1 MNQFTD
7 RRYVFAAV
15 IVLVSLV
22 YVVRLFQLQVLDKS
36 YEQYALS
43 NAQSVRVI
51 YPARGLIYDR
61 KGEIMVYNQA
71 AYDIMVTPRQLEQF
85 DTTELCRILDLTR
98 EGVRERLDEARSYSY
113 RVPSVFMKQVAY
125 ENAALF
131 QEKLFQY
138 PGFYVQ
144 TRTLRKYTRPVASH
158 ALGYV
163 GEVNQEDLDSDPYYQ
178 LGDYIGVSGVE
189 KAYETFLRG
198 EKGQNV
204 YLKDVHNQTIESY
217 QGGRLD
223 RPVKVGKNLVVT
235 LDSDLQEYGE
245 QLMSPYVG
253 SIVAIEPSSG
263 EVLALVSA
271 PSYPP
276 ELLVGRNLRTQYGKL
291 VDDTLKPL
299 FNRALMAQYPPG
311 STFKTIMAQIGL
323 QEKVINLQTEHNC
336 FYGFYVGSIHTGC
349 HLHDS
354 PLNLVQAIQ
363 NSCNTYFI
371 MVLKSILQDPK
382 FSTTSAAYEN
392 WRNHLLSMGFNA
404 PLGIELTNELKGN
417 IPETGYFNRIYGE
430 GHWNY
435 LTIRS
440 LAIGQGELLI
450 TPIQMANMTATIA
463 NRGYYITPHL
473 IKEIEGEEGINP
485 VYTRKHFTT
494 IDSINYVPVVD
505 GMDLVVNGG
514 AGSTARNARIPDI
527 VVCGKTGTA
536 ENPHG
541 NDHSIFIAFAPKDD
555 PKIAIAVYVEN
566 QGFGTTY
573 AAPIAS
579 LMIEKYLT
587 GEVKRTWY
595 ENWVM
600 QRVQPAAPATTRSD
614 TTGNDTSGSDT
625 TRNDASG
632 NDASGRDTTGT
643 NSPQPGN
650 TVLPADSGTIQPQN
664 DQN

>member
-7 RRYVFAAV
+7 RRYVFAVA
-15 IVLVSLV
+15 IILVGLV
-22 YVVRLFQLQVLDKS
+22 FIIRLFQLQVLDKS

-61 KGEIMVYNQA
+61 NGEILVYNKA
-71 AYDIMVTPRQLEQF
+71 AYDIMVTPRQLERF
-85 DTTELCRILDLTR
+85 DTTQLCRLLDISR
-98 EGVRERLDEARSYSY
+98 ENLKERLAAARSYSY
-113 RVPSVFMKQVAY
+113 RVPSVFMKQVSY

-138 PGFYVQ
+138 RGFYVQ
-144 TRTLRKYTRPVASH
+144 TRTLREYARPIASH

-163 GEVNQEDLDSDPYYQ
+163 GEVDQGILDNEAYYQ

-189 KAYETFLRG
+189 KAYESYLRG
-198 EKGQNV
+198 EKGKNV
-204 YLKDVHNQTIESY
+204 FLKDVHNQTIESY

-223 RPVKVGKNLVVT
+223 ETVEVGNNLTIT

-245 QLMSPYVG
+245 ILMSPYVG
-253 SIVAIEPSSG
+253 SVVALEPSTG
-263 EVLALVSA
+263 EVLALISA
-271 PSYPP
+271 PNYSP
-276 ELLVGRNLRTQYGKL
+276 ELLVGRNLGTQYGRMST
-291 VDDTLKPL
+291 DTLKPL

-311 STFKTIMAQIGL
+311 STFKTLMGLIGL
-323 QEKVINLQTEHNC
+323 QEGVISVDTEHSC
-336 FYGFYVGSIHTGC
+336 FYGFYVGNIHTAC

-354 PLNLVQAIQ
+354 PLNLIEAVQ
-363 NSCNTYFI
+363 NSCNAYFI
-371 MVLKSILQDPK
+371 HVLKSVLQDVK
-382 FSTTSAAYEN
+382 YNNTAAAYTS
-392 WRNHLLSMGFNA
+392 WRNHLLSMGFTR
-404 PLGIELTNELKGN
+404 PLGIELTNELTGN
-417 IPETGYFNRIYGE
+417 IPEDNYYNRIYGE
-430 GHWNY
+430 DHWNY

-473 IKEIEGEEGINP
+473 IKQVEGMDEIEPRFIE
-485 VYTRKHFTT
+485 KQFTT
-494 IDSINYVPVVD
+494 IDTAHYRPIVD
-505 GMDLVVNGG
+505 GMDLVINGG
-514 AGSTARNARIPDI
+514 PGSTARNAKIPGI
-527 VVCGKTGTA
+527 TVCGKTGTA
-536 ENPHG
+536 QNPHG
-541 NDHSIFIAFAPKDD
+541 NDHSIFIAFAPKED

-600 QRVQPAAPATTRSD
+600 QLSQPVVTPRKVD
-614 TTGNDTSGSDT
+614 TTANDTQQTENPIENG
-625 TRNDASG
+625 A
-632 NDASGRDTTGT
+632 
-643 NSPQPGN
+643 QE
-650 TVLPADSGTIQPQN
+650 
-664 DQN
+664 

>member
-7 RRYVFAAV
+7 RRYVFVVA
-15 IVLVSLV
+15 IILVGLV
-22 YVVRLFQLQVLDKS
+22 FIIRLFQIQVLDKS

-43 NAQSVRVI
+43 NAQSVRVL

-61 KGEIMVYNQA
+61 NGEILVFNQA
-71 AYDIMVTPRQLEQF
+71 AYDIIVTPRLLEPF
-85 DTTELCRILDLTR
+85 DTTELSQILEITR
-98 EGVRERLDEARSYSY
+98 ESVKERLESARAYSS
-113 RVPSVFMKQVAY
+113 RVPSIFIKQVNY
-125 ENAALF
+125 EHAALL
-131 QEKLFQY
+131 QEKMFQY

-144 TRTLRKYTRPVASH
+144 TRTLREYTRPIASH

-163 GEVNQEDLDSDPYYQ
+163 GEVDQQILDNEPYYQ

-189 KAYETFLRG
+189 KAYESELRG
-198 EKGQNV
+198 QKGKNIF
-204 YLKDVHNQTIESY
+204 LKDVHNQTIESY

-223 RPVKVGKNLVVT
+223 VQVEVGTNITIT
-235 LDSDLQEYGE
+235 LDADLQEYGE
-245 QLMSPYVG
+245 KLLTPYVG
-253 SIVAIEPSSG
+253 SIVALEPSTG

-271 PSYPP
+271 PNYSP
-276 ELLVGRNLRTQYGKL
+276 ELLVGRNLGIQFGKL
-291 VDDTLKPL
+291 AVDTLNPL

-311 STFKTIMAQIGL
+311 STFKTIMGLIGL
-323 QEKVINLQTEHNC
+323 QEKVVSTSTEHSC
-336 FYGFYVGSIHTGC
+336 TYGFYVGNIHTAC
-349 HLHDS
+349 HLHNT
-354 PLNLVQAIQ
+354 PLNFIEAVQ

-371 MVLKSILQDPK
+371 NVLKSILTDVK
-382 FSTTSAAYEN
+382 FNNTAAAYDN
-392 WRNHLLSMGFNA
+392 WRNHLLSMGFTT
-404 PLGIELTNELKGN
+404 PLGIELTNELDGN
-417 IPETGYFNRIYGE
+417 IPEASYFNGIYSE

-463 NRGYYITPHL
+463 NRGYFITPHL
-473 IKEIEGEEGINP
+473 IKQIEGSANIDP
-485 VYTRKHFTT
+485 VYSEKRFTT
-494 IDSINYVPVVD
+494 IDSANYRPIVD

-514 AGSTARNARIPDI
+514 AGSTARNARIQDI
-527 VVCGKTGTA
+527 TVCGKTGTA

-541 NDHSIFIAFAPKDD
+541 NDHSIFVAFAPKED

-595 ENWVM
+595 EDWVR
-600 QRVQPAAPATTRSD
+600 QVLPPVVDTRSTDTVTSDSTTSD
-614 TTGNDTSGSDT
+614 TTH
-625 TRNDASG
+625 
-632 NDASGRDTTGT
+632 
-643 NSPQPGN
+643 
-650 TVLPADSGTIQPQN
+650 QN
-664 DQN
+664 L

>member
-7 RRYVFAAV
+7 RRYVFVVA
-15 IVLVSLV
+15 IILVGLV
-22 YVVRLFQLQVLDKS
+22 FIIRLFQIQVLDKS

-43 NAQSVRVI
+43 NAQSVRVV

-61 KGEIMVYNQA
+61 NGEILVFNQA
-71 AYDIMVTPRQLEQF
+71 AYDIIVTPRLLEPF
-85 DTTELCRILDLTR
+85 DTTELSQILEITR
-98 EGVRERLDEARSYSY
+98 ESVKERLESAWAYSS
-113 RVPSVFMKQVAY
+113 RVPSIFMKQVNY
-125 ENAALF
+125 EHAALL
-131 QEKLFQY
+131 QEKMFQY

-144 TRTLRKYTRPVASH
+144 TRTLRQYTRPIASH

-163 GEVNQEDLDSDPYYQ
+163 GEVDQQILDNELYYQ

-189 KAYETFLRG
+189 KAYESELRG
-198 EKGQNV
+198 QKGKNIF
-204 YLKDVHNQTIESY
+204 LKDVHNQTIESY

-223 RPVKVGKNLVVT
+223 VLVEVGTNITIT
-235 LDSDLQEYGE
+235 LDADLQEYGE
-245 QLMSPYVG
+245 KLMTPYVG
-253 SIVAIEPSSG
+253 SIVALEPSTG

-271 PSYPP
+271 PNYSP
-276 ELLVGRNLRTQYGKL
+276 ELLVGRNLGIQFGKMA
-291 VDDTLKPL
+291 VDTLNPL

-311 STFKTIMAQIGL
+311 STFKTIMGLIGL
-323 QEKVINLQTEHNC
+323 QEKVVSTSTEHSC
-336 FYGFYVGSIHTGC
+336 TYGFYVGNIHTAC
-349 HLHDS
+349 HLHNT
-354 PLNLVQAIQ
+354 PLNFIEAVQ

-371 MVLKSILQDPK
+371 NVLKSILTDVK
-382 FSTTSAAYEN
+382 FNNTAAAYDN
-392 WRNHLLSMGFNA
+392 WRNHLLSMGFTA
-404 PLGIELTNELKGN
+404 PLGIELTNELDGN
-417 IPETGYFNRIYGE
+417 IPEASYFNGIYSE

-463 NRGYYITPHL
+463 NRGYFITPHL
-473 IKEIEGEEGINP
+473 IKQIDGSANIDP
-485 VYTRKHFTT
+485 VYSEKRFTT
-494 IDSINYVPVVD
+494 IDSANYRPIVD

-514 AGSTARNARIPDI
+514 AGSTARNARIQDI
-527 VVCGKTGTA
+527 TVCGKTGTA

-541 NDHSIFIAFAPKDD
+541 NDHSIFVAFAPKED

-595 ENWVM
+595 EDWVR
-600 QRVQPAAPATTRSD
+600 QVLPPVVNTRSTDTVSSDSTTSD
-614 TTGNDTSGSDT
+614 TTH
-625 TRNDASG
+625 
-632 NDASGRDTTGT
+632 
-643 NSPQPGN
+643 
-650 TVLPADSGTIQPQN
+650 QN
-664 DQN
+664 P

>member
-7 RRYVFAAV
+7 RRYVFAIA
-15 IVLVSLV
+15 IILVGLV
-22 YVVRLFQLQVLDKS
+22 FIIRLFQIQVLDKS

-61 KGEIMVYNQA
+61 NGEILVFNQA
-71 AYDIMVTPRQLEQF
+71 AYDIMVTPRLLEPF
-85 DTTELCRILDLTR
+85 DTTELSQILEITR
-98 EGVRERLDEARSYSY
+98 ESVRERLETAWAYSS
-113 RVPSVFMKQVAY
+113 RVPSIFMKQVNY
-125 ENAALF
+125 EHAALL
-131 QEKLFQY
+131 QEKMFQY

-144 TRTLRKYTRPVASH
+144 TRTLRQYTRPIASH

-163 GEVNQEDLDSDPYYQ
+163 GEVDQQILDNEPYYQ

-189 KAYETFLRG
+189 KAYESELRG
-198 EKGQNV
+198 QKGKNIF
-204 YLKDVHNQTIESY
+204 LKDVHNQTVESY

-223 RPVKVGKNLVVT
+223 VPVEVGNNLTIT
-235 LDSDLQEYGE
+235 LDANLQEYGE
-245 QLMSPYVG
+245 KLLTPYVG
-253 SIVAIEPSSG
+253 SIVALEPSTG

-271 PSYPP
+271 PNYSP
-276 ELLVGRNLRTQYGKL
+276 ELLVGRNLGTQFGL
-291 VDDTLKPL
+291 LAADTLNPL

-311 STFKTIMAQIGL
+311 STFKTIMGLIGL
-323 QEKVINLQTEHNC
+323 QEKVISISTEHSC
-336 FYGFYVGSIHTGC
+336 TYGFYVGNIHTAC
-349 HLHDS
+349 HLHNT
-354 PLNLVQAIQ
+354 PLNLIEAVQ

-371 MVLKSILQDPK
+371 NVLKSTLTDAK
-382 FSTTSAAYEN
+382 FNNTADAYDN
-392 WRNHLLSMGFNA
+392 WRDHLLSMGFTA
-404 PLGIELTNELKGN
+404 PLGIELTNELDGN
-417 IPETGYFNRIYGE
+417 IPEASYFNNIYSE

-463 NRGYYITPHL
+463 NRGYFITPHL
-473 IKEIEGEEGINP
+473 IKHIEGSANIDQ
-485 VYTRKHFTT
+485 VYSEKHFTT
-494 IDSINYVPVVD
+494 IDSANYGPIVD

-514 AGSTARNARIPDI
+514 AGSTARNARIEEI
-527 VVCGKTGTA
+527 TVCGKTGTA

-541 NDHSIFIAFAPKDD
+541 NDHSIFIAFAPKED

-595 ENWVM
+595 EDWVR
-600 QRVQPAAPATTRSD
+600 QVLPPVVNTRSTDTVSSDSTTTD
-614 TTGNDTSGSDT
+614 TTH
-625 TRNDASG
+625 
-632 NDASGRDTTGT
+632 
-643 NSPQPGN
+643 
-650 TVLPADSGTIQPQN
+650 QN
-664 DQN
+664 Q